1 VGSSEV
7 ARIFDVSVEEVE
19 TLLAGYPHSVLVN
32 VRTRAWWAYAG
43 RGNLSADGSG
53 RVWVGRRVFRTAG
66 SIHFRETIGRD
77 AEGGERQQE
86 AGILLH
92 LQPGGGRK
100 MAPQA
105 MSVNG
110 LSRRRSGGGFE
121 GPIES
126 NRYKGRSA
134 GLNAAGLPSA
144 QR

>member
-19 TLLAGYPHSVLVN
+19 TLLAGYPNSVLVN
-32 VRTRAWWAYAG
+32 VRTRAWWAYVG
-43 RGNLSADGSG
+43 RGDLSADGSG

-66 SIHFRETIGRD
+66 SIHFVKRFGRD

-92 LQPGGGRK
+92 LQLGGTKQNGAASRV
-100 MAPQA
+100 
-105 MSVNG
+105 VNG
-110 LSRRRSGGGFE
+110 LTRRRSGGGFE

-126 NRYKGRSA
+126 NRYKGWSA
-134 GLNAAGLPSA
+134 GGHAAGLPPA